1 MDIKKVLKD
10 VPKEYRPIPF
20 WSWNEKLDVEET
32 RKQVRLMHKAG
43 LGGAFMHAR
52 GGLQTE
58 YMGDEWFQNVDA
70 SIDECQKYGMQA
82 WAYDENG
89 WPSGFGAGA
98 VNELGIDYQQKY
110 LRIEIGEKNEP
121 QTIAN
126 VNGYHLYYEVNPFY
140 VDNLDK
146 KVVQKFIEA
155 AYKPYAE
162 KYKGKM
168 PGIFTDEPQVSRN
181 GIPWSFVL
189 PEEYEKAYSDDLILH
204 LPELFF
210 ETGDYKQTRFRF
222 WKLVCN
228 LFTNAYVKQ
237 IYEYLDKNGM
247 RLTGHMVLEDNL
259 LIQITSN
266 GAVMPQY
273 EYFHIPGIDWLS
285 RSQIN
290 PLIPLQLSS
299 VAHQTGKKQILT
311 ESFALC
317 GHNVSFEELRWL
329 LESQFVRGVNL
340 LCPHLEGYSL
350 RGIRKRDYPPAMY
363 CQQPWWDEYSIFTE
377 QMSRIGILLTEGK
390 VKFDTLVIHPQSA
403 AWTMFDNAEN
413 KGIRD
418 LNAKFMK
425 IIDKLERKHIL
436 FHLGDETIMEKHA
449 EVKNGE
455 IVIGSQHY
463 KNVILVQ
470 DEVLFDS
477 TKNLLSEFKSQGGV
491 LTNADEIARNKV
503 CDNEKLTYTCRHFD
517 GFTMHYFVNETT
529 ENQTANIFCGG
540 KMMDLNTGDFV
551 PFSGSHLFAPM
562 SSLVVID
569 DGTACIAKDE
579 QEESALKLPENW
591 QLVRADKNA
600 LALDKCDYWFD
611 GELIEKN
618 AYVLD
623 IADKANALERKVNI
637 RMRYTFKADFVPNE
651 IYLACETPKQ
661 YEIKVNGAV
670 LSEKPC
676 GFFRDRAFELINIA
690 PLVREGEN
698 EIVLTCDFKQS
709 DECLQ
714 MIKNS
719 RIFESEKN
727 KLAYDMEIEGIFI
740 VGDFDVLTEKE
751 KFAPLKRNAERYSG
765 DFVISKKTESLKL
778 KHIEMQGYPFFSGKL
793 TVKSAFSLAE
803 NSGKTVLKFNKKGIN
818 AIEVRINGYDAGTL
832 IWNPFEMDI
841 TPFVHAGENEME
853 LSIVNNLRN
862 LLGPHHLEEGE
873 SYSVGPGSFY
883 KSDSPFA
890 WGIDWND
897 DYCFV
902 ETSVE

>member
-1 MDIKKVLKD
+1 MDIKKALKD
-10 VPKEYRPIPF
+10 VPKAYRPIPF

-32 RKQVRLMHKAG
+32 KEQVRLMHKAG

-70 SIDECQKYGMQA
+70 SIEECEKYGMQA

-98 VNELGIDYQQKY
+98 VNGLGLDYRQKY
-110 LRIEIGEKNEP
+110 LRIEKGEKNTP
-121 QTIAN
+121 QTVAN
-126 VNGYHLYYEVNPFY
+126 VNGYHLFYEVNPFY

-146 KVVQKFIEA
+146 KVVQKFIEF

-189 PEEYEKAYSDDLILH
+189 PEEYEKAYSEDLISH

-210 ETGDYKQTRFRF
+210 EIGEYKKTRFRF
-222 WKLVCN
+222 WKLVTN
-228 LFTNAYVKQ
+228 LFANAYIKQ

-247 RLTGHMVLEDNL
+247 RLTGHMVMEDNL

-273 EYFHIPGIDWLS
+273 EYFHIPGVDWLS
-285 RSQIN
+285 RNQIN

-363 CQQPWWDEYSIFTE
+363 YQQPWWDEYSIFTE
-377 QMSRIGILLTEGK
+377 QMSRIGILLTEGE
-390 VKFDTLVIHPQSA
+390 VRFDTLVIHPQSA

-413 KGIRD
+413 KGIMD

-449 EVKNGE
+449 EVQNDE

-463 KNVILVQ
+463 KHVILVQ

-477 TKNLLSEFKSQGGV
+477 TKELLSEFKKQGGV
-491 LTNADEIARNKV
+491 ITTADEIPENKV
-503 CDNEKLTYTCRHFD
+503 CDNEKLTYTCRRFD
-517 GFTMHYFVNETT
+517 GFTVHYFVNETT

-540 KMMDLNTGDFV
+540 KMMDLNTGEFV

-569 DGTACIAKDE
+569 DGSSCAAKGE
-579 QEESALKLPENW
+579 QKESAVQLPETW
-591 QLVRADKNA
+591 QLIRADKNA
-600 LALDKCDYWFD
+600 LTLDTCDYWFD

-623 IADKANALERKVNI
+623 IADKANALERNVNI
-637 RMRYTFKADFVPNE
+637 RMRYTFKTDFVPSE
-651 IYLACETPKQ
+651 IFLACETPEQ
-661 YEIKVNGAV
+661 YDIRVNGAV

-676 GFFRDRAFELINIA
+676 GFFRDRAFELLNIA
-690 PLVREGEN
+690 PFAREGEN

-727 KLAYDMEIEGIFI
+727 KLVYDMEIEGIFI
-740 VGDFDVLTEKE
+740 VGDFDVLTDTEKYT
-751 KFAPLKRNAERYSG
+751 PLKRNAERYSG
-765 DFVISKKTESLKL
+765 DFVISKKAESLNL
-778 KHIEMQGYPFFSGKL
+778 KHIEKQGYPFFSGKL
-793 TVKSAFSLAE
+793 TVKGTFNVPE
-803 NSGKTVLKFNKKGIN
+803 NNGKTVLKFNKKGFN
-818 AIEVRINGYDAGTL
+818 AIHVRINGIEAGTL
-832 IWNPFEMDI
+832 IWNPFELNI
-841 TPFVHAGENEME
+841 TPFVRVGENEIE
-853 LSIVNNLRN
+853 LTVVNNLRN

-873 SYSVGPGSFY
+873 SYNVGPGSFY

-890 WGIDWND
+890 WGVDWND